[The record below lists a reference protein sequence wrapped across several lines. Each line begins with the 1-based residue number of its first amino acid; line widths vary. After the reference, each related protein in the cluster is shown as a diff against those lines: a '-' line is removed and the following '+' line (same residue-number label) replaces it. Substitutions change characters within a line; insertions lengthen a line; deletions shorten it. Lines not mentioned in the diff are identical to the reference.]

1 MDAAGQGPWSR
12 PVCTP
17 RNSAR
22 SVGSINLT
30 ISRARMDYEPTLDEV
45 KAFIADFR
53 EDFGVTVP
61 LEELFT

>member
-1 MDAAGQGPWSR
+1 
-12 PVCTP
+12 
-17 RNSAR
+17 
-22 SVGSINLT
+22 
-30 ISRARMDYEPTLDEV
+30 MDYEPTLDEV